1 MTDYK
6 SMFDQA
12 VRTLAAIDEALGIGD
27 DGCCDPDQTLDAIA
41 CLKAS
46 PISEKAM
53 DILRAK
59 NDKLQTEV
67 DEFAMLV
74 SRLAMKLK
82 KVAPNEDLYDKAT
95 DYLKRT
101 GRTGSPLRE
110 VGAGD
115 TAVTREM
122 ITAAH
127 GVTLHSGDIVLS
139 ARLLE
144 RIYLAMEAAR

>member
-1 MTDYK
+1 
-6 SMFDQA
+6 MFEQA

-27 DGCCDPDQTLDAIA
+27 DGCGDPEQTLEAIA

-46 PISEKAM
+46 PISEEAM

-67 DEFAMLV
+67 DELAVLV
-74 SRLAMKLK
+74 SRLARMLK

-101 GRTGSPLRE
+101 GRIGSPLRE
-110 VGAGD
+110 VGAGE
-115 TAVTREM
+115 TAVTRGM
-122 ITAAH
+122 TNAAID
-127 GVTLHSGDIVLS
+127 VMLKKGDVILS
-139 ARLLE
+139 ADFMARL
-144 RIYLAMEAAR
+144 YLAMEAAR